1 MKIALAKKAIAER
14 GFTIVEILTVL
25 GIIASLTAVIIVSSS
40 SARANSRDKAR
51 EVDLGQIQL
60 AIRLYR
66 EQNGTS
72 PSSGTI
78 CASVATCGSGNT
90 INGAV
95 QTFIGTIEDPLH
107 DGTNYFYSYDGT
119 NVCAEQLERTPGVQ
133 YCVTAP

>member
-1 MKIALAKKAIAER
+1 MKTANHQH

-66 EQNGTS
+66 EKNGATS
-72 PSSGTI
+72 NPGYGQVCASCSSGI
-78 CASVATCGSGNT
+78 NT
-90 INGAV
+90 AV
-95 QTFIGTIEDPLH
+95 QQYSGTVEDPLH
-107 DGTNYFYSYDGT
+107 DGTTYYYQYVSNSGT
-119 NVCAEQLERTPGVQ
+119 NQVCANRLERTGAA
-133 YCVTAP
+133 YCVNAP